1 MPKVGLKKHFITK
14 KKDSKEKTTIKKQF
28 WIERLN

>member
-14 KKDSKEKTTIKKQF
+14 KKDSKEKTTIKK
-28 WIERLN
+28 

>member
-14 KKDSKEKTTIKKQF
+14 KKDSKKKQQLKNSF
-28 WIERLN
+28 GLKG